1 MPGRRFAPR
10 RQHPASVDRSSSHR
24 HAAAA
29 PADRKS
35 GSMSAAPVHPPS
47 AAPGAYILPWPLV
60 RAQLLRG
67 AGFVL
72 LLCLAIAL
80 LLAAT
85 GRSGFGDAL
94 LHSLLIGLSCWL
106 LIDGGRH
113 LLAHLRQRARARRGL
128 GADLPVGFPGWPWMA
143 LLVLLGMTLGP
154 IAGTALARLL
164 SDSPKQPLWALD
176 GGGSHLTWLITLLA
190 SVASVITLTLL
201 ERLSHARAEAEAAR
215 RAAAE
220 NQLKLLQSQLEP
232 HMLFNTLANLRVL
245 IGTDPPRAQAMLDR
259 LIAFLRATL
268 GASRST
274 LHPLGT
280 EFERIGDY
288 LALMGIRMGSRLQTQ
303 LSLPQ
308 ELQAVGVPPLL
319 LQPLVENSIKHGLEP
334 HIAGGRIEV
343 SARRDGDLLVLSVLD
358 SGAGLARMAPAGNT
372 GFGLQQVRERLH
384 TLYGSRAGLEL
395 QDAAGGGT
403 LACIRLPLLP

>member
-1 MPGRRFAPR
+1 
-10 RQHPASVDRSSSHR
+10 
-24 HAAAA
+24 
-29 PADRKS
+29 
-35 GSMSAAPVHPPS
+35 MSAVPAHPPS
-47 AAPGAYILPWPLV
+47 APSGAYRLPWPVV

-72 LLCLAIAL
+72 LLCLGIAL

-85 GRSGFGDAL
+85 GRSSFTDGL
-94 LHSLLIGLSCWL
+94 LHSLLIGLFCWL

-128 GADLPVGFPGWPWMA
+128 CVDLPVGFPGWPWMA

-154 IAGTALARLL
+154 IAGTSLARLL
-164 SDSPKQPLWALD
+164 SGSPVQPLWALD

-190 SVASVITLTLL
+190 SVASVVTLTLL

-220 NQLKLLQSQLEP
+220 TQLKLLESQLEP

-245 IGTDPPRAQAMLDR
+245 IGIDPPRAQAMLDR

-268 GASRST
+268 SASRSS

-288 LALMGIRMGSRLQTQ
+288 LALMGVRMGSRLQTQ

-308 ELQAVGVPPLL
+308 ELQAVCVPPLL

-334 HIAGGRIEV
+334 HIAGGRIDV
-343 SARRDGDLLVLSVLD
+343 SAQREGDMLVLSVLD
-358 SGAGLARMAPAGNT
+358 SGVGLGSAAPAGNT
-372 GFGLQQVRERLH
+372 GFGLQQVRERLQA
-384 TLYGSRAGLEL
+384 LYGSRAGLEL

-403 LACIRLPLLP
+403 LARIRLPLPT